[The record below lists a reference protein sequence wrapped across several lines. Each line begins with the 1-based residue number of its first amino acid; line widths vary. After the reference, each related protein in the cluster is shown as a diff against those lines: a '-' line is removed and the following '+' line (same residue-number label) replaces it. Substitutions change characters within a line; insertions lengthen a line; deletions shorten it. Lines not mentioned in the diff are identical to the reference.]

1 MSDAVDNPCP
11 RCGVTLNGHYGLRSY
26 GTYQTHDPAYC
37 FRHMRDR
44 IEALEAEVARLR
56 KASASYR
63 ALAEDLGARLKG
75 P

>member
-1 MSDAVDNPCP
+1 
-11 RCGVTLNGHYGLRSY
+11 
-26 GTYQTHDPAYC
+26 
-37 FRHMRDR
+37 MRDR